1 MTPKE
6 RASLAEQLLSNPLYG
21 ELFDSL
27 EKNTVEA
34 MIFAPDDE
42 TRARTAMRVQA
53 VRTLR
58 SDCVA
63 CLRNTRE
70 PKAAPA

>member
-1 MTPKE
+1 MTPNE
-6 RASLAEQLLSNPLYG
+6 RASLAEQLLSNPLFD
-21 ELFDSL
+21 ELFDSI

-34 MIFAPDDE
+34 MIFATDDE
-42 TRARTAMRVQA
+42 TRARSAMRVQA

-58 SDCVA
+58 TDCEA

-70 PKAAPA
+70 RKAAPA